1 MAFGRKNHIY
11 MIKLKIIMM
20 WLLLILR
27 MEIWSYVWEKEQE
40 MDKKYLKY
48 IPKTLQEDFVD
59 NRVIP
64 FIGAGFSKNGIV
76 PDGTSIPEW
85 DELGKRIATYIP
97 NYSFT
102 NAIDALSLF
111 ESEYSRTKLIE
122 ILAKELKINQIKAGK
137 THRAFCDLY
146 FDTICTTNFDFLI
159 EQTLNEKSIPFSTI
173 VSEDRLPISTH
184 EKTKLV
190 KLHGDFNHPERMV
203 ITEND
208 YDNFIDKNKVFST
221 YISNLFI
228 TKTLLLIGYSFEDN
242 DIRTLWQ
249 IIGSRLGKL
258 RTPAYVVLVDANPI
272 EISRFERRNIKVINI
287 QGNKKDYP
295 EILTEFFAEIKE
307 LIDEKIPEQMIIT
320 NEKAT
325 EELKIPK
332 ENNRLCFISA
342 PYQRISFLKE
352 LLYPIL
358 KKNGI
363 SPISLDETI
372 MPGELITR
380 KVDTLITKCSMVI
393 VDLSGNNANVMWELG
408 NAMSKAKNVVLIV
421 DKEQAG
427 NLPSNLSGLF
437 YLTYGLAEDN
447 LEFVESLGR
456 YLDDLYNTKED
467 KNGIQDYYIL
477 FDKEEYGAAIIMA
490 FRYLETLIRDNMS
503 SREAIPL
510 NLLSSL
516 HSDNKEISAL
526 LEKTKLYKQIRNKIV
541 HESVNI
547 SKKEAKDIIE
557 NIDEVCNEIKEG
569 NIIII

>member
-1 MAFGRKNHIY
+1 MR
-11 MIKLKIIMM
+11 
-20 WLLLILR
+20 LLPILR
-27 MEIWSYVWEKEQE
+27 IEIWSYVWEKEQE
-40 MDKKYLKY
+40 MEKKYLKY

-287 QGNKKDYP
+287 QGNKKNYP

-358 KKNGI
+358 KKKGI

-380 KVDTLITKCSMVI
+380 KVDTLITKCSMVV

-437 YLTYGLAEDN
+437 YLTYSFSEDN
-447 LEFVESLGR
+447 FEFVDSLER
-456 YLDDLYNTKED
+456 YLNEIQD
-467 KNGIQDYYIL
+467 KNEYVDGIQNYHRL
-477 FDKEEYGAAIIMA
+477 LEKEEYEAAVIMA
-490 FRYLETLIRDNMS
+490 FRYLETLLTDVS
-503 SREAIPL
+503 SPKPVPFSMI
-510 NLLSSL
+510 LSSL
-516 HSDNKEISAL
+516 YTENEEFKTVIS
-526 LEKTKLYKQIRNKIV
+526 ETKQYRQIRNRIV
-541 HESVNI
+541 HGSVNL
-547 SKKEAKDIIE
+547 SKEEAINIIK
-557 NIDEVCNEIKEG
+557 NIDEVCKGIKSGDVEIKKES
-569 NIIII
+569 

>member
-1 MAFGRKNHIY
+1 
-11 MIKLKIIMM
+11 M

>member
-1 MAFGRKNHIY
+1 
-11 MIKLKIIMM
+11 
-20 WLLLILR
+20 
-27 MEIWSYVWEKEQE
+27 

-242 DIRTLWQ
+242 DIRTLRQ

-295 EILTEFFAEIKE
+295 EILTEFFVEIKG

-380 KVDTLITKCSMVI
+380 KVDTLITKCSMVV

-408 NAMSKAKNVVLIV
+408 NAMSKVKNVVLIV

-447 LEFVESLGR
+447 LEFAESLGR
-456 YLDDLYNTKED
+456 YLDDLYNTEED
-467 KNGIQDYYIL
+467 KNGIQDYYRL

-490 FRYLETLIRDNMS
+490 FRYLETLIRNNMS
-503 SREAIPL
+503 TREAIPM

-516 HSDNKEISAL
+516 HSDNKEVSAL

-541 HESVNI
+541 HGSVNI

-569 NIIII
+569 NIIIF

>member
-1 MAFGRKNHIY
+1 
-11 MIKLKIIMM
+11 MM
-20 WLLLILR
+20 WLLPILR
-27 MEIWSYVWEKEQE
+27 IEIWSYVWEREQE

-380 KVDTLITKCSMVI
+380 KVDTLISKCSMVV

-467 KNGIQDYYIL
+467 KNGIQDYYRL

-541 HESVNI
+541 HGSVNI

>member
-1 MAFGRKNHIY
+1 MN
-11 MIKLKIIMM
+11 
-20 WLLLILR
+20 
-27 MEIWSYVWEKEQE
+27 
-40 MDKKYLKY
+40 KKYLKY

-295 EILTEFFAEIKE
+295 EILTEFFAEIKA

-352 LLYPIL
+352 LLYPVL
-358 KKNGI
+358 QKEGI

-380 KVDTLITKCSMVI
+380 KVDTLISKCSMAV

-408 NAMSKAKNVVLIV
+408 NAMSKVKKVILIV

-437 YLTYGLAEDN
+437 YLTYSLSEDN
-447 LEFVESLGR
+447 LEFAERLGY
-456 YLDDLYNTKED
+456 YLNE
-467 KNGIQDYYIL
+467 IQDKSTYEGEVQNYHRL
-477 FDKEEYGAAIIMA
+477 LEKEEYDAAVIMA
-490 FRYLETLIRDNMS
+490 FRYLETLATDNSRSKPVPFS
-503 SREAIPL
+503 SI
-510 NLLSSL
+510 LSSL
-516 HSDNKEISAL
+516 YSDNEEFEPVI
-526 LEKTKLYKQIRNKIV
+526 LEAKRYRQIRNRIIHENVNLSKEEATEIV
-541 HESVNI
+541 KNV
-547 SKKEAKDIIE
+547 
-557 NIDEVCNEIKEG
+557 DEVCKAIKNG
-569 NIIII
+569 DIIIKQMH

>member
-1 MAFGRKNHIY
+1 
-11 MIKLKIIMM
+11 MIILKVIMM
-20 WLLLILR
+20 RLLPILR

-40 MDKKYLKY
+40 MNKKYLKY

-295 EILTEFFAEIKE
+295 EILTEFFAEIKA

-352 LLYPIL
+352 LLYPVL
-358 KKNGI
+358 QKEGI

-380 KVDTLITKCSMVI
+380 KVDTLISKCSMAV

-408 NAMSKAKNVVLIV
+408 NAMSKVKKVILIV

-437 YLTYGLAEDN
+437 YLTYSLSEDN
-447 LEFVESLGR
+447 LEFAERLGY
-456 YLDDLYNTKED
+456 YLNE
-467 KNGIQDYYIL
+467 IQDKSTYEGEVQNYHRL
-477 FDKEEYGAAIIMA
+477 LEKEEYDAAVIMA
-490 FRYLETLIRDNMS
+490 FRYLETLATDNSRSKPVPFS
-503 SREAIPL
+503 SI
-510 NLLSSL
+510 LSSL
-516 HSDNKEISAL
+516 YSDNEEFEPVI
-526 LEKTKLYKQIRNKIV
+526 LEAKRYRQIRNRIIHENVNLSKEEATEIV
-541 HESVNI
+541 KNV
-547 SKKEAKDIIE
+547 
-557 NIDEVCNEIKEG
+557 DEVCKAIKNG
-569 NIIII
+569 DIIIKQMH

>member
-1 MAFGRKNHIY
+1 
-11 MIKLKIIMM
+11 M
-20 WLLLILR
+20 WLLPILR
-27 MEIWSYVWEKEQE
+27 IEIWSYVWEREQE

-380 KVDTLITKCSMVI
+380 KVDTLISKCSMVV

-408 NAMSKAKNVVLIV
+408 NAMSKVKNVVLIV

-447 LEFVESLGR
+447 LEFAESLGR

-467 KNGIQDYYIL
+467 KNGIQDYYRL

-516 HSDNKEISAL
+516 HSDNIEISAL

-541 HESVNI
+541 HGSVNI

>member
-1 MAFGRKNHIY
+1 
-11 MIKLKIIMM
+11 MI
-20 WLLLILR
+20 WLLPNIR
-27 MEIWSYVWEKEQE
+27 MRIQPYVWEKEHE

-85 DELGKRIATYIP
+85 DELGKCIATYIP

-122 ILAKELKINQIKAGK
+122 ILAKELKINQIKAGN

-295 EILTEFFAEIKE
+295 QILTEFFAEIKD

-352 LLYPIL
+352 LLYPVL
-358 KKNGI
+358 QKKGI

-380 KVDTLITKCSMVI
+380 KVDTLISKCSMAV

-408 NAMSKAKNVVLIV
+408 NAMSKVKKVILIV

-437 YLTYGLAEDN
+437 FLTYSLSEDN
-447 LEFVESLGR
+447 LEFSERLGY
-456 YLDDLYNTKED
+456 YLNE
-467 KNGIQDYYIL
+467 IQDKSTYEGEVQNYHRL
-477 FDKEEYGAAIIMA
+477 LEKEEYDAAVIMA
-490 FRYLETLIRDNMS
+490 FRYLETLATDN
-503 SREAIPL
+503 SRSKPVPFSTI
-510 NLLSSL
+510 LSSL
-516 HSDNKEISAL
+516 YSDSEEFKPVI
-526 LEKTKLYKQIRNKIV
+526 LEANTYRQIRNRIIHENVNLSKEEATKIV
-541 HESVNI
+541 KNV
-547 SKKEAKDIIE
+547 
-557 NIDEVCNEIKEG
+557 DEVCKAVKNGDIVIKQMH
-569 NIIII
+569 

>member
-1 MAFGRKNHIY
+1 
-11 MIKLKIIMM
+11 MM
-20 WLLLILR
+20 WLLPILR
-27 MEIWSYVWEKEQE
+27 IEIWSYVWEREQE

-287 QGNKKDYP
+287 QGNKKEYP

-380 KVDTLITKCSMVI
+380 KVDTLISKCSMVV

-467 KNGIQDYYIL
+467 KNGIQDYYRL

-541 HESVNI
+541 HGSVNI

>member
-1 MAFGRKNHIY
+1 
-11 MIKLKIIMM
+11 MM
-20 WLLLILR
+20 WLLPILR
-27 MEIWSYVWEKEQE
+27 IEIWSYVWEREQE

-287 QGNKKDYP
+287 LGNKNEYP

-380 KVDTLITKCSMVI
+380 KVDTLISKCSMVV

-467 KNGIQDYYIL
+467 KNGIQDYYRL

-541 HESVNI
+541 HGSVNI

>member
-1 MAFGRKNHIY
+1 
-11 MIKLKIIMM
+11 MM
-20 WLLLILR
+20 WLLPILR
-27 MEIWSYVWEKEQE
+27 IEIWSYVWEREQE

-380 KVDTLITKCSMVI
+380 KVDTLISKCSMVV

-408 NAMSKAKNVVLIV
+408 NAMSKVKNVVLIV

-447 LEFVESLGR
+447 LEFAESLGR

-467 KNGIQDYYIL
+467 KNGIQDYYRL

-516 HSDNKEISAL
+516 HSDNIEISAL

-541 HESVNI
+541 HGSVNI

>member
-1 MAFGRKNHIY
+1 
-11 MIKLKIIMM
+11 
-20 WLLLILR
+20 
-27 MEIWSYVWEKEQE
+27 

-287 QGNKKDYP
+287 QGNKKEYP

-380 KVDTLITKCSMVI
+380 KVDTLISKCSMVV

-467 KNGIQDYYIL
+467 KNGIQDYYRL

-541 HESVNI
+541 HGSVNI

>member
-1 MAFGRKNHIY
+1 

-20 WLLLILR
+20 WLLPILR
-27 MEIWSYVWEKEQE
+27 IEIWSYVWEREQE

-380 KVDTLITKCSMVI
+380 KVDTLISKCSMVV

-408 NAMSKAKNVVLIV
+408 NAMSKVKNVVLIV

-447 LEFVESLGR
+447 LEFAESLGR

-467 KNGIQDYYIL
+467 KNGIQDYYRL

-516 HSDNKEISAL
+516 HSDNIEISAL

-541 HESVNI
+541 HGSVNI